1 MTELIV
7 GSVVTRFWEGRAGEG
22 SESSDLRRIEI
33 AVFVF
38 DEKVETVRRAVG
50 DEKRGCKGKKTHSL
64 LSLQKGPQT
73 YHILALAQ
81 EGILWSS

>member
-1 MTELIV
+1 MTELMV
-7 GSVVTRFWEGRAGEG
+7 GSVVTRFWKGGAGEG
-22 SESSDLRRIEI
+22 SESSDLRRIGI
-33 AVFVF
+33 VVSVF

-50 DEKRGCKGKKTHSL
+50 DEKRGCIDKKTDSL

-73 YHILALAQ
+73 YHTLALAQ

>member
-33 AVFVF
+33 AVSVF

-50 DEKRGCKGKKTHSL
+50 DEK
-64 LSLQKGPQT
+64 
-73 YHILALAQ
+73 
-81 EGILWSS
+81 

>member
-33 AVFVF
+33 AVSVF

-50 DEKRGCKGKKTHSL
+50 DEKRDCKGKKTHSL

-73 YHILALAQ
+73 YHVLALA
-81 EGILWSS
+81 